1 MDKNVT
7 MILKVGAT
15 VVGATA
21 IGTWATRRTSYTPL
35 VRAAMRAAV
44 AGGAAYF
51 AGRKMPALATG
62 LGVYAVSTL
71 ASGAVEQY
79 DMSRYLAASDA
90 TRAQLGAGS
99 TGGGA
104 STTGASTTGATPG
117 GNGYYALGG
126 GQVGDEGPFAAYQA
140 AGYAAL

>member
-1 MDKNVT
+1 MDKSVT
-7 MILKVGAT
+7 MVLKVGAT

-21 IGTWATRRTSYTPL
+21 IGTWATRRTSYSPL

-90 TRAQLGAGS
+90 GRAQLGAGS

-104 STTGASTTGATPG
+104 STTGATPGAT
-117 GNGYYALGG
+117 GYYALGG